1 MERIDDITFDVI
13 LDMNATTALTFLYQD
28 CIAQVA
34 PSGTV
39 SYQLACER
47 PIHARTWP
55 TGIGGPF
62 PDVKRTLET

>member
-1 MERIDDITFDVI
+1 
-13 LDMNATTALTFLYQD
+13 MNATTALTFLYQD
-28 CIAQVA
+28 CFAQVA

-62 PDVKRTLET
+62 PDGQTDA